1 MVTRGCK
8 TLKYSKKKCKKL
20 KEWMNELMNACP
32 YASYDLC
39 VLNRVEFILYIILLQ
54 FSVNIN
60 NIFRLFLIL
69 LQ

>member
-1 MVTRGCK
+1 
-8 TLKYSKKKCKKL
+8 
-20 KEWMNELMNACP
+20 MNELMNACP

-60 NIFRLFLIL
+60 NIFRLFLIFFNSTHGL
-69 LQ
+69 VLWDSN